1 MRVLL
6 LVCLLAVLCLP
17 VSFGVDL
24 EEQAR
29 GMGLEDL
36 EEAGEVYT
44 GEVDL
49 TQGLDLGEIFRT
61 LYHRGTEL
69 LAAAGKEVL
78 RSCLLI
84 LVVTILCTL
93 AGTITEGTGGDAM
106 KVPVLTASLAIGAIA
121 LGEVDSLLH
130 LGEEAIGRME
140 SLGDIL
146 LPAVAMT
153 MAASGSPAAAAA
165 KYGAAILFS
174 DALMA
179 LISRVLIPLAYAFVA
194 VNVAWAALGNEGL
207 KSLGKLLKWMVVT
220 ALSVLLLAFLAYLNF
235 SGVIAGSADA
245 ATVKVVK
252 FTISNLVPVVG
263 GVISDTAETLLAGAS
278 ILRNTA
284 GVFGMLAVLGI
295 CLGPFLTLGLHYLA
309 YKVTAA
315 LAASVA
321 GDSRVIGLIES
332 VGTAFGLILAMTG
345 ACGVL
350 LTVAMISAVSVI
362 AI

>member
-1 MRVLL
+1 M
-6 LVCLLAVLCLP
+6 VCLCLP
-17 VSFGVDL
+17 VAHAMDL
-24 EEQAR
+24 TDQAR
-29 GMGLEDL
+29 SMGLEEL
-36 EEAGEVYT
+36 EEAGETYT

-49 TQGLDLGEIFRT
+49 TQGLDLGEVFRT
-61 LYHRGTEL
+61 LYHRGLEVL
-69 LAAAGKEVL
+69 EEAGKEVL

-84 LVVTILCTL
+84 LVVTILCAL
-93 AGTITEGTGGDAM
+93 AGTMTAGTGGDPM

-121 LGEVDSLLH
+121 LGDVDSLLH

-146 LPAVAMT
+146 LPSVAMT
-153 MAASGSPAAAAA
+153 MAASGSPGAAAA

-179 LISRVLIPLAYAFVA
+179 LISKCLIPLVYAFGA

-207 KSLGKLLKWMVVT
+207 KNLGKLLKWTVTT

-235 SGVIAGSADA
+235 SGVVAGSADA
-245 ATVKVVK
+245 AAVKAVK

-295 CLGPFLTLGLHYLA
+295 CLGPFLNLGMHYLA

-315 LAASVA
+315 LASTVA

-332 VGTAFGLILAMTG
+332 VGTAFGMILAMTG

>member
-1 MRVLL
+1 M
-6 LVCLLAVLCLP
+6 
-17 VSFGVDL
+17 SYGVDL
-24 EEQAR
+24 AEQAE
-29 GMGLEDL
+29 GMGLKDL

-49 TQGLDLGEIFRT
+49 SQGLDLREVFRN
-61 LYHRGTEL
+61 LYHRGVEGL
-69 LAAAGKEVL
+69 EGAVKDSL
-78 RSCLLI
+78 RSCLLV

-93 AGTITEGTGGDAM
+93 AGTITEGTVGDPV
-106 KVPVLTASLAIGAIA
+106 KVTVLTASLAIGAIA
-121 LGEVDSLLH
+121 LGDVDSLLG
-130 LGEEAIGRME
+130 LGEDTIGRME
-140 SLGDIL
+140 ELGDIL
-146 LPAVAMT
+146 LPSVAMT
-153 MAASGSPAAAAA
+153 VAASGSPAAAAA

-179 LISRVLIPLAYAFVA
+179 LISKVLIPLVYAFGA
-194 VNVAWAALGNEGL
+194 VHVAWAAVGNEGL
-207 KSLGKLLKWMVVT
+207 RSLGKLLKWLVVT
-220 ALSVLLLAFLAYLNF
+220 VLSVLLLAFLAYLNF

-245 ATVKVVK
+245 ATVKAVK

-309 YKVTAA
+309 YKITAA

-321 GDSRVIGLIES
+321 GDSRVVGLIES

>member
-1 MRVLL
+1 M
-6 LVCLLAVLCLP
+6 LVCLLAVFCLP
-17 VSFGVDL
+17 VVHALDL

-29 GMGLEDL
+29 SMGLEDL
-36 EEAGEVYT
+36 EKAGEVYT

-49 TQGLDLGEIFRT
+49 AQGLDLGEIFRN
-61 LYHRGTEL
+61 LYRRGLESL
-69 LAAAGKEVL
+69 EGAVKDSL

-84 LVVTILCTL
+84 LVVTILCAL
-93 AGTITEGTGGDAM
+93 AGTMTAGTGGDPM

-121 LGEVDSLLH
+121 LGEVDSLLG
-130 LGEEAIGRME
+130 LGEETIGRME

-146 LPAVAMT
+146 LSSVAMA

-179 LISRVLIPLAYAFVA
+179 LVSKVLIPMVYAFGA
-194 VNVAWAALGNEGL
+194 VHVAWAALGNEGL
-207 KSLGKLLKWMVVT
+207 RSLGKLLKWTVTT

-245 ATVKVVK
+245 ATVKAVK

-295 CLGPFLTLGLHYLA
+295 CLGPFLNLGLHYLA
-309 YKVTAA
+309 YKIAAA
-315 LAASVA
+315 LAATVA
-321 GDSRVIGLIES
+321 GDSRVIGLIEAI
-332 VGTAFGLILAMTG
+332 GTAFGLILAMAG

>member
-1 MRVLL
+1 M
-6 LVCLLAVLCLP
+6 
-17 VSFGVDL
+17 DL

-29 GMGLEDL
+29 SMGLEEL
-36 EEAGEVYT
+36 EEVGETWT
-44 GEVDL
+44 GDVDL
-49 TQGLDLGEIFRT
+49 TQGLDLGEVFRT
-61 LYHRGTEL
+61 LYQRGVEVL
-69 LAAAGKEVL
+69 EEAGKEVL

-84 LVVTILCTL
+84 LVVTIFCAL
-93 AGTITEGTGGDAM
+93 AGTMTAGTGGDPM
-106 KVPVLTASLAIGAIA
+106 KVPVLTAVLAIGAIA
-121 LGEVDSLLH
+121 VGDVDSLLH
-130 LGEEAIGRME
+130 LGEEAIGQME

-146 LPAVAMT
+146 LPTVAMT

-179 LISRVLIPLAYAFVA
+179 LISRVLIPLVYAFGV
-194 VNVAWAALGNEGL
+194 VNIAWAALGNEGL
-207 KSLGKLLKWMVVT
+207 KNLGKLLKWTVTT
-220 ALSVLLLAFLAYLNF
+220 ALSILLLAFLAYLNF
-235 SGVIAGSADA
+235 SGVVSGSADA
-245 ATVKVVK
+245 ATVKAVK

-295 CLGPFLTLGLHYLA
+295 CLGPFLNLGLHYLA

-315 LAASVA
+315 LASTVA

-332 VGTAFGLILAMTG
+332 IGTAFGMILAMTG